1 MSDSRKPGGKHLK
14 KEAGLKVAEVLTA
27 ALVDLKEKLGE
38 KKFLRNIKK
47 ASKAMVAGFSDK
59 KAIAPKKKAVSKK
72 APTRKTAVPKTGSPK
87 TATRKAAPKKAAAH
101 KS

>member
-38 KKFLRNIKK
+38 KKFLRNGSRI
-47 ASKAMVAGFSDK
+47 FRQESD
-59 KAIAPKKKAVSKK
+59 S
-72 APTRKTAVPKTGSPK
+72 T
-87 TATRKAAPKKAAAH
+87 
-101 KS
+101 